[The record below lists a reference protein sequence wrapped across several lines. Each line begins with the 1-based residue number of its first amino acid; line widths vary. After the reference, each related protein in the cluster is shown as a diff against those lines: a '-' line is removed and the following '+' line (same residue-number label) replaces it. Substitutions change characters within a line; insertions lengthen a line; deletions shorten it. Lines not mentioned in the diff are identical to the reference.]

1 MSNSI
6 ERQYLSPNCVLSLQG
21 FTDDNNGNESQ
32 PVMSVLSLAQ
42 CQIVGNPVIL
52 SGGLVFI
59 EHLMKAVSAYAQEL
73 LSGLTHSWE
82 YTDDTHYISLNKVS
96 ERNRHLLLWQEK
108 KENTDNQLQI
118 ELSTVQFF
126 DLLETIDQ
134 LSADNFTLPQLKDNP
149 QPLSP
154 RHRQG
159 DVSIVE
165 QSTPVALGFVGLSL
179 AAIALFMIPNPNTIK
194 DPNQEP
200 RPTPIQNKNE
210 VLPPSQLPENR

>member
-6 ERQYLSPNCVLSLQG
+6 QRQYLSPNCVLSLQG
-21 FTDDNNGNESQ
+21 FTDEINGDESQ
-32 PVMSVLSLAQ
+32 PIMSVLTQAK

-73 LSGLTHSWE
+73 LSGLNHSWE
-82 YTDDTHYISLNKVS
+82 YTDDTNYISLRKIPDK
-96 ERNRHLLLWQEK
+96 NRHLLLWQEK
-108 KENTDNQLQI
+108 KEDTNHQLEI

-134 LSADNFTLPQLKDNP
+134 LSVDNYTLPQLQDHP

-159 DVSIVE
+159 DISIVE
-165 QSTPVALGFVGLSL
+165 QSTPVALGFVGLTL
-179 AAIALFMIPNPNTIK
+179 AAIALFMIPNPTIIK

-200 RPTPIQNKNE
+200 RPTPTQNNNE
-210 VLPPSQLPENR
+210 LIPPSELPQ